1 MAKQPF
7 KKLKPQPASPPPGL
21 GSATA
26 TSPLFPE
33 PPLSPFKK
41 PRGKGKPFVKGEDTR
56 RVHGRK
62 EGQVNASTKRLQ
74 EVLLQAA
81 KNTGNRLAKLFNA
94 KLPHQPTRTMT
105 AEMLRLL
112 RRDPKGIVSYFEWL
126 AEDHPAIFSALLGRV
141 LPYIMQ
147 HEGSSGAIEPV
158 YRSAEDIE
166 AALRELGLPPLA
178 QAFQL
183 PKRIDLHNP
192 PDDVIDVTPN
202 EQA

>member
-1 MAKQPF
+1 MDK
-7 KKLKPQPASPPPGL
+7 
-21 GSATA
+21 TVR
-26 TSPLFPE
+26 
-33 PPLSPFKK
+33 LSKK

-56 RVHGRK
+56 RMHGRK
-62 EGQVNASTKRLQ
+62 RGQVNASTKRLQ

-81 KNTGNRLAKLFNA
+81 ENTGNRLAKLFNA

-126 AEDHPAIFSALLGRV
+126 AEDHPSIFSGLLGRV

-166 AALRELGLPPLA
+166 AALRELGLPPLE
-178 QAFQL
+178 QTFQL
-183 PKRIDLHNP
+183 PKRIDLYNP
-192 PDDVIDVTPN
+192 PDDDVIDVTPN